1 MMYFHIV
8 TVQSV
13 QTQFDHISQK
23 FSKLAQSF
31 NWSFIAALLY
41 MEVVD
46 ADLWLSFTSG
56 PLLGGPFI

>member
-1 MMYFHIV
+1 MYFHIV

-13 QTQFDHISQK
+13 QTQFDHISHK

-46 ADLWLSFTSG
+46 ADL
-56 PLLGGPFI
+56 